1 MYNYNHYKEHNR
13 DEVISFMESNPF
25 VTLIS
30 TRTSGRVELTQV
42 PVVITQRDG
51 KLYISCHIA
60 RKSEHQLAL
69 SENPEALV
77 LFTGPHCYV
86 SATWY
91 TTNPHMGST
100 WNYISVHARGP
111 VRFTSEQELVE
122 IMKKLS
128 LHFENGNTA
137 SATFFDNLP
146 DEYTEKMLKAIVGI
160 EIEVTELDNVLKI
173 SQNRD
178 VVSYENII
186 RELKKLDGDS
196 LKIAEIME
204 DRKSSIF
211 QV

>member
-42 PVVITQRDG
+42 PVLITQRDG
-51 KLYISCHIA
+51 KLYISCHVA
-60 RKSEHQLAL
+60 RKSDHQLAL
-69 SENPEALV
+69 AESPEALV

-100 WNYISVHARGP
+100 WNYMSVHARGP

-122 IMKKLS
+122 IMKRLS
-128 LHFENGNTA
+128 LHFENGNKESVTVY
-137 SATFFDNLP
+137 DNLP
-146 DEYTEKMLKAIVGI
+146 DEYTEKMIKAIVGI
-160 EIEVTELDNVLKI
+160 EIEVTELDNVCKI

-178 VVSYENII
+178 VVSFENII
-186 RELKKLDGDS
+186 RELKKQEGDAV
-196 LKIAEIME
+196 KIAEIME
-204 DRKSSIF
+204 ARKSSIF